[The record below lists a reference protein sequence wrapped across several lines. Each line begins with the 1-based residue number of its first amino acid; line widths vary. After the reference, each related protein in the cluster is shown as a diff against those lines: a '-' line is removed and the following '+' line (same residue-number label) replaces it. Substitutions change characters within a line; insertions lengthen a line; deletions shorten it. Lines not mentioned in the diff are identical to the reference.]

1 MFFRKKDAIFV
12 TDSENQFIKCMNKRF
27 IFHHWIWICSI
38 AVFLILFCCGLWI
51 YRIVWAPNFFS
62 EKPVYVYIDE
72 HKDWDQLCRELED
85 SAACLHIASF
95 RQLASWMNY
104 AGHLKT
110 GRYRVDPKMSN
121 LDLVRR
127 LRSGHQEAVRLTFIG
142 VRSREELA
150 RRMDEELMLSGDELL
165 RMMNDSAWCDSMG
178 FNKQTIVAMFIPNT
192 YEVYWNVSPERFM
205 ARMKREYKAFW
216 NDARRQ
222 KAQAAGLT
230 PIEVSVLA
238 SIIEEE
244 SAAVDEYPVIA
255 GLYLNRLKAGIP
267 LQADPTVKFA
277 VGDFSLRRV
286 LDKHLEVDSPYN
298 TYKYAGL
305 PPGPI
310 RIPSIQA
317 LDAVLNYTK
326 HRYLYMCAKE
336 DFSGRHN
343 FAVTLAEHNRN
354 AARYRSELNRR
365 KIF

>member
-1 MFFRKKDAIFV
+1 
-12 TDSENQFIKCMNKRF
+12 
-27 IFHHWIWICSI
+27 
-38 AVFLILFCCGLWI
+38 
-51 YRIVWAPNFFS
+51 
-62 EKPVYVYIDE
+62 
-72 HKDWDQLCRELED
+72 
-85 SAACLHIASF
+85 
-95 RQLASWMNY
+95 
-104 AGHLKT
+104 
-110 GRYRVDPKMSN
+110 
-121 LDLVRR
+121 
-127 LRSGHQEAVRLTFIG
+127 
-142 VRSREELA
+142 
-150 RRMDEELMLSGDELL
+150 
-165 RMMNDSAWCDSMG
+165 
-178 FNKQTIVAMFIPNT
+178 
-192 YEVYWNVSPERFM
+192 M

-216 NDARRQ
+216 NASRQ
-222 KAQAAGLT
+222 EKAQAAGLS
-230 PIEVSVLA
+230 PVEVSVLA
-238 SIIEEE
+238 SIVEEE

-277 VGDFSLRRV
+277 VGDFSLRRI

-317 LDAVLNYTK
+317 LEAVLNYTK